1 MLRASA
7 DALMHNILRVASF
20 ARDTLTGLINAH
32 QLGVMQVAPCR
43 DRPQVALVL
52 LASD

>member
-32 QLGVMQVAPCR
+32 QLGVMQVAP
-43 DRPQVALVL
+43 QF
-52 LASD
+52 SS